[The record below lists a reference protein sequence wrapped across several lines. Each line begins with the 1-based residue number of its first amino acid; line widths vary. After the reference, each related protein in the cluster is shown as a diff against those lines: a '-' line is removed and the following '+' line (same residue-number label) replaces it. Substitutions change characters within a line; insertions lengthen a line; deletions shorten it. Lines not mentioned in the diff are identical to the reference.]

1 MMCILS
7 VRKLQLMVRPIV
19 NGKTNNMPPFFLKY
33 RLKCAGF
40 TMIELMV
47 VMTITALLLSVAYP
61 SYMKHVQYSKEAI
74 LQQDLSVMRDAIDKF
89 YADLGRYPI
98 DLEELVSKQYIRN
111 IPKDPI
117 TEDRNTWQL
126 IAPEDGETGVFD
138 VKSSAPGQASN
149 GSDFVDW

>member
-1 MMCILS
+1 MMCIPS
-7 VRKLQLMVRPIV
+7 VVKPQLMARPIV
-19 NGKTNNMPPFFLKY
+19 NGEANMMPLSNTPK
-33 RLKCAGF
+33 LKCAGF

-89 YADLGRYPI
+89 YADLGRYPL
-98 DLEELVSKQYIRN
+98 DLEELVNKQYIRN

-117 TEDRNTWQL
+117 TEDRNSWQL
-126 IAPEDGETGVFD
+126 IAPEDGESGVFD

-149 GSDFVDW
+149 GSNFVDW